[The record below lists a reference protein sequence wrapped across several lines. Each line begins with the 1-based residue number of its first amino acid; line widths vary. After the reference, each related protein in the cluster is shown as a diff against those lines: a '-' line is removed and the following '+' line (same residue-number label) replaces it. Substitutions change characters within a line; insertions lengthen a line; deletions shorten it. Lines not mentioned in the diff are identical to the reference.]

1 MYSIKAKGGRRIAAL
16 VAPFVIHAMM
26 HVLGRKCTEIHSLLW
41 LNICHLLA
49 FLFSPIS
56 YTIYI
61 REPHRGFFPSFLIDR
76 TQLKKNST
84 FWFVSLFSTFPI
96 PLPSLFRRRK
106 SYTFSGQKI
115 VPLAHLF
122 MPNCPIRLA
131 RATVVWVMSAQLK
144 MSQHFR
150 SDDKPHY

>member
-56 YTIYI
+56 YTIYASPTVVFSLLLDWQDAA
-61 REPHRGFFPSFLIDR
+61 E
-76 TQLKKNST
+76 KNST

>member
-56 YTIYI
+56 YTIYASPTMVFSLLLDWQDAA
-61 REPHRGFFPSFLIDR
+61 E
-76 TQLKKNST
+76 KNST

-96 PLPSLFRRRK
+96 PLPSLFRGRK